1 MQKPFFKTTAL
12 LFILCALVLVPSAR
26 AQWQSEWERVQA
38 GARKEGKLVI
48 SIPPSADLRKA
59 LEEAVKQK
67 FGIELEIVLSDSAR
81 TTKRV
86 GDEFK
91 AGVRYF
97 DVITS
102 TWDALSYNLLP
113 MGVIEPLEQFWI
125 LPEVKDPANW
135 WGGHIWTD
143 SAKRFAY
150 SPLAYSLDNIWYNS
164 GHAKPEELRTYDDLL
179 NPKWKGKIALWDPRS
194 GGGAA
199 LGIWGYLWLTK
210 GESYLKRLVQQ
221 NLLLVEDRR
230 LVADS
235 LARGKIAVAIGATYY
250 SYASFM
256 KAGLPVKPLP
266 PSKEGTFVSVGNGGP
281 VLVKNH
287 PHPNAAKVYVN
298 WLLSKEGQ
306 TLYSKAFGQA
316 TRRLD
321 VDTTWMPEIGVR
333 PAKDSIT
340 LDNFYKWQ
348 NALEEKDLTVRRPA
362 LEFAKKILP

>member
-1 MQKPFFKTTAL
+1 MKKALSKATAFL
-12 LFILCALVLVPSAR
+12 IAVVASIYADSAR
-26 AQWQSEWERVQA
+26 AQWEAEWERVQA
-38 GARKEGKLVI
+38 AARKEGKLVI

-59 LEEAVKQK
+59 LEESVKK
-67 FGIELEIVLSDSAR
+67 RFGIELEIVLANSAT

-102 TWDALSYNLLP
+102 TWESLSYNLLP
-113 MGVIEPLEQFWI
+113 MGVVEPLEQSWI
-125 LPEVKDPANW
+125 LPEVKDPDKW

-143 SAKRFAY
+143 SAKKFAY
-150 SPLAYSLDNIWYNS
+150 SPYAYMLDNIWYNS

-179 NPKWKGKIALWDPRS
+179 NPKWKGKIAFWDPRS
-194 GGGAA
+194 AGGAA

-210 GESYLKRLVQQ
+210 GEAYLKKLAQQ
-221 NLLLVEDRR
+221 NLLLIEDRR

-235 LARGKIAVAIGATYY
+235 LARGKVAVAIGATYY
-250 SYASFM
+250 SYAAFM

-266 PSKEGTFVSVGNGGP
+266 PSKEGTFVSQGNGGP
-281 VLVKNH
+281 VVIKNH

-306 TLYSKAFGQA
+306 QVYSKAFGQA

-321 VDTTWMPEIGVR
+321 VDTTWMSEIGVR
-333 PAKDSIT
+333 PAKDNIT
-340 LDNFYKWQ
+340 VDDFYKWQ
-348 NALEEKDLTVRRPA
+348 NAIEDKDLTVRRPA
-362 LEFAKKILP
+362 LEFARKILN

>member
-1 MQKPFFKTTAL
+1 MRKQFYKFTTL
-12 LFILCALVLVPSAR
+12 LIVVYGLAAADWVH
-26 AQWQSEWERVQA
+26 AQWQAEWERVQA
-38 GARKEGKLVI
+38 AARKEGKLVVN
-48 SIPPSADLRKA
+48 IPPSAELRKA
-59 LEEAVKQK
+59 LEETLKQK
-67 FGIELEIVLSDSAR
+67 FGIELEIVLSSSAT

-113 MGVIEPLEQFWI
+113 MGIIESLDQFWI

-143 SAKRFAY
+143 SAKKFAY
-150 SPLAYSLDNIWYNS
+150 SPLAYMLDNIWYNT

-179 NPKWKGKIALWDPRS
+179 APKWKGKIAMWDPRS
-194 GGGAA
+194 GGAA
-199 LGIWGYLWLTK
+199 LGIWSYLWLTK
-210 GESYLKRLVQQ
+210 GESYLRKFTQQ
-221 NLLLVEDRR
+221 NPLLVEDRR

-235 LARGKIAVAIGATYY
+235 LARAKVAVAIGATYY
-250 SYASFM
+250 SYASFI
-256 KAGLPVKPLP
+256 KVGLPVKPLP

-281 VLVKNH
+281 VVIKNH
-287 PHPNAAKVYVN
+287 PHPNATKVYIN

-306 TLYSKAFGQA
+306 QLYSKVFGQA

-321 VDTTWMPEIGVR
+321 VETSWMAEIGVR
-333 PAKDSIT
+333 AAKDSIT
-340 LDNFYKWQ
+340 VDNFYKWQ
-348 NALEEKDLTVRRPA
+348 NAIEDKDLTVRRPA
-362 LEFAKKILP
+362 LEFARKILP

>member
-1 MQKPFFKTTAL
+1 MKKALSKTTVL
-12 LFILCALVLVPSAR
+12 LFLLFASALACPAQ

-38 GARKEGKLVI
+38 GARKEGKLVVA
-48 SIPPSADLRKA
+48 IPPSADLRKA
-59 LEEAVKQK
+59 LEGTIKQK
-67 FGIELEIVLSDSAR
+67 FGIELEIVLSNSAT

-125 LPEVKDPANW
+125 LPDVKDPANW

-143 SAKRFAY
+143 SAKKFAY
-150 SPLAYSLDNIWYNS
+150 SPLAYMLDNIWYNT
-164 GHAKPEELRTYDDLL
+164 GHAKQEELRTYDDLL
-179 NPKWKGKIALWDPRS
+179 NPKWKGKIAVWDPRT

-210 GESYLKRLVQQ
+210 GESYLRRLVQQ
-221 NLLLVEDRR
+221 NLLVLEDRR

-235 LARGKIAVAIGATYY
+235 LARAKAAVAIGATYY
-250 SYASFM
+250 SYASFI

-281 VLVKNH
+281 VVVKNH
-287 PHPNAAKVYVN
+287 PHPNATKVYVN

-306 TLYSKAFGQA
+306 QVYSKVFGQA

-333 PAKDSIT
+333 AAKDGIT
-340 LDNFYKWQ
+340 IENFYKWQ
-348 NALEEKDLTVRRPA
+348 NALEENDLTVRRPA
-362 LEFAKKILP
+362 LEFARKVLP

>member
-1 MQKPFFKTTAL
+1 MQKPFFKTAAL
-12 LFILCALVLVPSAR
+12 VFIFCALALVPSAR

-113 MGVIEPLEQFWI
+113 MGVIEPLDQFWI

-281 VLVKNH
+281 VVVKNH

-340 LDNFYKWQ
+340 LENFYKWQ
-348 NALEEKDLTVRRPA
+348 NALEEKDLAVRRPA

>member
-1 MQKPFFKTTAL
+1 MKNPFAKITMF
-12 LFILCALVLVPSAR
+12 LFIGFASALAGSAQ

-38 GARKEGKLVI
+38 AARKEGKLVI
-48 SIPPSADLRKA
+48 AIPPSADLRKA
-59 LEEAVKQK
+59 LEGAVMQR
-67 FGIELEIVLSDSAR
+67 FGIDLEIVLTNSAT

-102 TWDALSYNLLP
+102 TWDSLSHNLLP

-125 LPEVKDPANW
+125 LPEVRDPANW
-135 WGGHIWTD
+135 WGGHVWTD
-143 SAKRFAY
+143 STKKYAY
-150 SPLAYSLDNIWYNS
+150 SPLAYMLDNIWYNP
-164 GHAKPEELRTYDDLL
+164 GLAKEEELLTYDDLL
-179 NPKWKGKIALWDPRS
+179 NPKWKGKIAFWDPRS
-194 GGGAA
+194 GGAA

-210 GESYLKRLVQQ
+210 GESYLRKLAEQDLQ
-221 NLLLVEDRR
+221 LVEDRR

-235 LARGKIAVAIGATYY
+235 LVRGKVAIAIGATYY
-250 SYASFM
+250 SYAPFI
-256 KAGLPVKPLP
+256 KAGLPVRPLP

-281 VLVKNH
+281 VVIRNH
-287 PHPNAAKVYVN
+287 PHPNATKVYVN

-306 TLYSKAFGQA
+306 ELYSKAFGQA

-333 PAKDSIT
+333 PAKDNISI
-340 LDNFYKWQ
+340 DDFYKRN
-348 NALEEKDLTVRRPA
+348 NAVEDKYIAVRRPS
-362 LEFAKKILP
+362 LEFARKLLH

>member
-1 MQKPFFKTTAL
+1 MSKFTLLTILITFHLLSFAL
-12 LFILCALVLVPSAR
+12 PSQ
-26 AQWQSEWERVQA
+26 AQWQQEWERVQA
-38 GARKEGKLVI
+38 AARKEGKLVI
-48 SIPPSADLRKA
+48 AIPPSAELRKA
-59 LEEAVKQK
+59 LEEAVKQR
-67 FGIELEIVLSDSAR
+67 FGIELEIVLADSAR
-81 TTKRV
+81 TNKRV

-102 TWDALSYNLLP
+102 SWDTLSYNLLP
-113 MGVIEPLEQFWI
+113 MGAIEPMEQFWI

-143 SAKRFAY
+143 GAKKFAY
-150 SPLAYSLDNIWYNS
+150 SPLAYMLDNIWYNT
-164 GHAKPEELRTYDDLL
+164 GHAKQDELRSYDDLL
-179 NPKWKGKIALWDPRS
+179 NPKWKGKIAVWDPRS

-199 LGIWGYLWLTK
+199 LGIWSYLWLTK
-210 GESYLKRLVQQ
+210 GEAYLRRLVQQ
-221 NLLLVEDRR
+221 NLQLVEDRR

-235 LARGKIAVAIGATYY
+235 LARAKAAVAIGATYY
-250 SYASFM
+250 SYAAFI

-266 PSKEGTFVSVGNGGP
+266 PSKEGTYVSVGNGGP
-281 VLVKNH
+281 VVVKNH

-306 TLYSKAFGQA
+306 TLYSKVFGQA

-333 PAKDSIT
+333 PAKDHIT
-340 LDNFYKWQ
+340 VDNFYKWN
-348 NALEEKDLTVRRPA
+348 NALEDRDVAVRRPA
-362 LEFAKKILP
+362 LEFARKILP